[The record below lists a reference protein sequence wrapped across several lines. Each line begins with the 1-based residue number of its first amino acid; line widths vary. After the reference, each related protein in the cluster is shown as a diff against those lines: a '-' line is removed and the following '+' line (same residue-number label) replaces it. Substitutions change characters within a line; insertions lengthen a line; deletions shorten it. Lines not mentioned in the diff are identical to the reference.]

1 MKKRIFKEE
10 NYKLSKWSGG
20 STRELAI
27 YPANAEYLDR
37 DFLWRLSSA
46 DSDKEESSFTKL
58 PDYDRILMVLDGSVV
73 LAHGEERTASLG
85 AWESDAFDGAIKT
98 KCFGQLKKDYNL
110 IYRKGTHGRME
121 LVELTDQGHAIEC
134 SESGCR
140 CIGIYSAEGYTVV
153 SVNGQTDMVKEDQQM
168 VIELAPEDEIKL
180 SVMGQGKCIFT
191 EVAFERDEVLD
202 FSGGF
207 GYGADGSGDGD
218 SGAGGSGSGGSGSAA
233 GGSVAGGSAAGGQSD
248 YMLALRLSLGNN
260 RWSRTMNRMKK
271 KGLLHS
277 PALEKK
283 LRFLDR
289 FFITGIV
296 WAVGVLICMLLLP
309 LGVSPKLIFALII
322 LFSIVD
328 VFFISPMIY
337 LAVLPRPLSSH
348 IKNADELNTYER
360 QIFEEQI
367 NYDPR
372 QENLMR
378 KYRDRKGETYK
389 GAADFWR
396 KMNKDD

>member
-121 LVELTDQGHAIEC
+121 LIELTDQGHAIEC

-140 CIGIYSAEGYTVV
+140 CIGIYSAEGYAVV

-207 GYGADGSGDGD
+207 GYGADGSGDGG
-218 SGAGGSGSGGSGSAA
+218 SGAGGSGSGA
-233 GGSVAGGSAAGGQSD
+233 GGSGAGSPAAGGQSD
-248 YMLALRLSLGNN
+248 YMLALKLSLGNN
-260 RWSRTMNRMKK
+260 RWSQAMNRMKK
-271 KGLLHS
+271 KGVLHS
-277 PALEKK
+277 PALDKK
-283 LRFLDR
+283 LRTLDR
-289 FFITGIV
+289 FFVTGIV

-309 LGVSPKLIFALII
+309 LGVSPKMIFALII

-337 LAVLPRPLSSH
+337 LAVLPRPLSAH

-360 QIFEEQI
+360 QIFEEQL

>member
-218 SGAGGSGSGGSGSAA
+218 SGAGGSGSAA
-233 GGSVAGGSAAGGQSD
+233 GDQSD
-248 YMLALRLSLGNN
+248 YMLALKLSLGNN

-309 LGVSPKLIFALII
+309 LGVSPKMIFALII

-337 LAVLPRPLSSH
+337 LAVLPRPLSAH

>member
-218 SGAGGSGSGGSGSAA
+218 SGAGGS
-233 GGSVAGGSAAGGQSD
+233 AAGGQSD
-248 YMLALRLSLGNN
+248 YMLALKLSLGNN

-337 LAVLPRPLSSH
+337 LAVLPRPLSAH